1 MILLEESDFSKKN
14 IYQGAVLTL
23 GVFDGVHIG
32 HREIFD
38 LLRSQAL
45 ELDSKSLVITLS
57 PDPEEILCPNKRFTL
72 ISPLDY
78 KLEILSQLDLDYA
91 MVLKSDKELLGL
103 GPREFFDKYIWER
116 FHPKAI
122 VVGEDF
128 RFGNEREA
136 ETDILRKLSSEYK
149 FSLHIV
155 PFLNY
160 KVKKVSSSRIR
171 EALSNGEIEDV
182 SYMLSQSPRFN
193 GRVVPGEGRGRKL
206 GFPTANIITDYVFDL
221 KKGVYTGWAL
231 LRSKRLPALLYVGT
245 APTFGG
251 KFLRFEVYIPR
262 FSGYLYGKSMAFEIQ
277 SFLREERLFS
287 SKEDIQ
293 KQLEID
299 RESLVEEFSHE
310 V

>member
-1 MILLEESDFSKKN
+1 MILLKESDFSKKDIHKN
-14 IYQGAVLTL
+14 IVLTL

-38 LLRSQAL
+38 LLKSL
-45 ELDSKSLVITLS
+45 TSDLDSKSLIITLS
-57 PDPEEILCPNKRFTL
+57 PDPEEVLYSDRRFTV

-78 KLEILSQLDLDYA
+78 KIEILSQLGLDYS
-91 MVLKSDKELLGL
+91 MVLKTDKELLGCS
-103 GPREFFDKYIWER
+103 PREFFDKFIWER
-116 FHPKAI
+116 FRPKAI

-128 RFGNEREA
+128 RFGRKREA
-136 ETDILRKLSSEYK
+136 DVDGLRKLSSEYK

-160 KVKKVSSSRIR
+160 KGEKVSSSRIR
-171 EALSNGEIEDV
+171 EALLRGEIEDV
-182 SYMLSQSPRFN
+182 SYMLSRLPRFS

-231 LRSKRLPALLYVGT
+231 LKSKRLPALLYAGT

-251 KFLRFEVYIPR
+251 KFLRFRSIFLDLEVI
-262 FSGYLYGKSMAFEIQ
+262 STG
-277 SFLREERLFS
+277 REWHLKFRTS
-287 SKEDIQ
+287 
-293 KQLEID
+293 
-299 RESLVEEFSHE
+299 
-310 V
+310 